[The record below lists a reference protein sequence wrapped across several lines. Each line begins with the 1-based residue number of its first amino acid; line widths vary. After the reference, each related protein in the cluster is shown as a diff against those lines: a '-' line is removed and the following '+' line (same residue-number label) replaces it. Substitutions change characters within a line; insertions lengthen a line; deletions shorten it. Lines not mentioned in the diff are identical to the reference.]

1 LVAISNL
8 KKIFAKYKLSNV
20 LKRQISQDKIKFNH
34 NPRDQMKNSIT
45 KVLDELEIQS
55 SLEKSRKVD
64 VPQKDRMLAITKETG
79 ELLNMILRL
88 KNAKNILE
96 IGTSTGYS
104 TIWCAEAIYEKSGE
118 IITIEN
124 NPEKIKRANKNFQ
137 NAGVADSITIKE
149 GSAIKILKKINAEE
163 KYHEYFDFVLID
175 ADKENIKEYFD
186 LILPMVSI
194 GGVVITDNMLYPEKY
209 RLEMKK
215 FSEYLKANS
224 SVRTTTIPIGNGEE
238 ITIKIK

>member
-1 LVAISNL
+1 MIDSIS
-8 KKIFAKYKLSNV
+8 
-20 LKRQISQDKIKFNH
+20 
-34 NPRDQMKNSIT
+34 

-55 SLEKSRKVD
+55 SLEKARKVD

-104 TIWCAEAIYEKSGE
+104 TIWCAEAIYEKSGK

-124 NPEKIKRANKNFQ
+124 NPEKIKRANENFQ
-137 NAGVADSITIKE
+137 KAGMVDNITIKE
-149 GSAIKILKKINAEE
+149 GNAIKILKELNAEE
-163 KYHEYFDFVLID
+163 KYHRFFDFVLID
-175 ADKENIKEYFD
+175 ADKENIREYFD
-186 LILPMVSI
+186 LILPMVPI
-194 GGVVITDNMLYPEKY
+194 GGAVITDNMLYPEKY
-209 RLEMKK
+209 RQEMKK
-215 FSEYLKANS
+215 FSEYLKSNS
-224 SVRTTTIPIGNGEE
+224 SVRTTTVPIGNGEE